1 MNDRERELLRYV
13 AKGDIKTAQKAARI
27 VLNGITSQKDQR
39 MKENLLQELDRSE
52 QRFLTLPSDLRNILV
67 VEDTRTFPEKKF
79 LVRPEEAALVQEI
92 SDTRKVAQ
100 VLAER
105 GVNVHPSLLLYGKS
119 GTGKTMLARYIAK
132 KLDLDFAYIRFSSIM
147 DSLLG
152 GTQKNISKIF
162 NYIRE
167 NPCVLCFDEIDAV
180 GTARGSS
187 LDNGEMS
194 RITIALMQELDKFPN
209 GSVLI
214 GTTNRYSHLDG
225 ALIRRFELRHEV
237 LPMTLNDMQKV
248 AKLFFREA
256 KINCEAWFDTW
267 FQETFSEGFPAAA
280 VTNACTRKAV
290 AVVRD
295 ELFGP
300 PAVSSSKETQEVIHA
315 EASPSPDNRDSVEQS
330 EAKKTP
336 MLDEEEIA
344 SLSLD
349 EETSEAVDRLLKEF
363 AKNIDFSDEPEM
375 KSLLSAAA
383 TLVVLS
389 PDTNTGFADME
400 LILELETWSLRG
412 EAPSHFD
419 KDRVPEVARA
429 CLVPYMTFA
438 ALPSQE
444 KKRLGNILIDR
455 INRYEDELQAKVLNA
470 MEDRVMRRKISSETK
485 HPLGQEQKEGSG
497 N

>member
-39 MKENLLQELDRSE
+39 MKEDLLQELDRSE
-52 QRFLTLPSDLRNILV
+52 QRLLTLPSGLRNILV

-132 KLDLDFAYIRFSSIM
+132 ALDLDFAYIRFSSIM

-194 RITIALMQELDKFPN
+194 RITIALMQELDKFPS

-214 GTTNRYSHLDG
+214 GTTNRYSHLDD

-300 PAVSSSKETQEVIHA
+300 PVVSSSKETQEVIHE
-315 EASPSPDNRDSVEQS
+315 EASPSPDNGDSVEQS
-330 EAKKTP
+330 EAPKTP
-336 MLDEEEIA
+336 LLDEELA

-349 EETSEAVDRLLKEF
+349 KETREAVDGLLKEF
-363 AKNIDFSDEPEM
+363 AKKIDFSDEPGM
-375 KSLLSAAA
+375 DSLLSAAA
-383 TLVVLS
+383 TLVVLN
-389 PDTNTGFADME
+389 PDINTGFAGME
-400 LILELETWSLRG
+400 LILEAETKRLFNGFSSQF
-412 EAPSHFD
+412 E
-419 KDRVPEVARA
+419 KDRVPGIARA
-429 CLVPYMTFA
+429 CLVPYTTFA

-444 KKRLGNILIDR
+444 QKRLGKILIDR
-455 INRYEDELQAKVLNA
+455 INRYEDSLQAKLLGVPKDWL
-470 MEDRVMRRKISSETK
+470 VRKKI
-485 HPLGQEQKEGSG
+485 Q
-497 N
+497 